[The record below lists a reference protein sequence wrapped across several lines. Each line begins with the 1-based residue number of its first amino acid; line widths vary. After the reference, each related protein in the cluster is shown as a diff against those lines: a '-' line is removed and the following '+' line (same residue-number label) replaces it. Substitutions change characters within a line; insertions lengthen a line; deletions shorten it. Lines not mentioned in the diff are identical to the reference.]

1 MTPFMLN
8 IQTSIKPFFSKWLY
22 SNGNL
27 GLTSTVFL
35 IIFVAALLLMVQN
48 ARSGGAIPKV
58 RRIAGLEAVDEV
70 VGRATEMGRPVLY
83 SPGIGDLTS
92 ADTLASFNVLGHV
105 AKLIAK
111 YDARMI
117 VCNRTPSV
125 QPITES
131 VVRAAYFE
139 VGKPDAYRDD
149 DVRFLTDDQFG
160 YAAGVVG
167 IMNREGVAAL
177 VLVGLFYAESLVFAE
192 AGNIAGAIQV
202 AATSST
208 SQTPFFVV
216 ACDYCLIGEEIYVA
230 GAYLGQ
236 DRVRLATIVVQ
247 DWGKQFTLI
256 VIVLGV
262 IAATIGSFTG
272 VKTNVIIDLLKL
284 Y

>member
-1 MTPFMLN
+1 MTPFMQN
-8 IQTSIKPFFSKWLY
+8 IADGLKPMLEGWLY
-22 SNGNL
+22 TSGNL

-35 IIFVAALLLMVQN
+35 IIYVAALLVMVKQ
-48 ARSGGAIPKV
+48 ARSGGTIPKV
-58 RRIAGLEAVDEV
+58 RRIAGLDAVDEV

-83 SPGIGDLTS
+83 SPGIGGLEA

-111 YDARMI
+111 YDARLI
-117 VCNRTPSV
+117 VCNRMANV
-125 QPITES
+125 QPVTES

-139 VGKPDAYRDD
+139 VGKPDAYRED
-149 DVRFLTDDQFG
+149 DVRFLTNDQFG

-167 IMNREGVAAL
+167 IMNREGVSAL
-177 VLVGLFYAESLVFAE
+177 VMFGLFYAESLVFAE
-192 AGNIAGAIQV
+192 AGNQAGAIQV

-208 SQTPFFVV
+208 SQTPFFIV

-236 DRVRLATIVVQ
+236 DRVRLATIIVQ
-247 DWGKQFTLI
+247 DWGKQFTLA

-262 IAATIGSFTG
+262 IVSTFVSVTG
-272 VKTNVIIDLLKL
+272 GKGNFIIDLLKL

>member
-35 IIFVAALLLMVQN
+35 IIFVAALLLMAQK
-48 ARSGGAIPKV
+48 ARRGGAIPKV

-149 DVRFLTDDQFG
+149 DVRFLTSDQFG

-177 VLVGLFYAESLVFAE
+177 VLFGLFYAESLVFAE

-256 VIVLGV
+256 IIVLGV

>member
-35 IIFVAALLLMVQN
+35 IIYVAALLLMVQK
-48 ARSGGAIPKV
+48 ARAGGAIPKV

-117 VCNRTPSV
+117 VCNRIPSV

-139 VGKPDAYRDD
+139 VGKPDAYRED

-192 AGNIAGAIQV
+192 AGNQAGAIQV

-262 IAATIGSFTG
+262 IAATIGVFTG
-272 VKTNVIIDLLKL
+272 VKTNVVMDLLKL

>member
-1 MTPFMLN
+1 MTPFMKT
-8 IQTSIKPFFSKWLY
+8 IADSIKPIFSSWLY
-22 SNGNL
+22 SSGNL
-27 GLTSTVFL
+27 GLTSTLFL
-35 IIFVAALLLMVQN
+35 IIYVAALLLMVKQ
-48 ARSGGAIPKV
+48 ARTGGTIPKV
-58 RRIAGLEAVDEV
+58 RRIAGLDAVDEV

-111 YDARMI
+111 YDARLI
-117 VCNRTPSV
+117 VCNRTPTV
-125 QPITES
+125 HPITES

-139 VGKPDAYRDD
+139 VGKPDAYRED
-149 DVRFLTDDQFG
+149 DVRFLTNDQFG

-167 IMNREGVAAL
+167 IMNREGVSAL
-177 VLVGLFYAESLVFAE
+177 VMFGLFYAESLVFAE
-192 AGNIAGAIQV
+192 AGNQAGAIQV
-202 AATSST
+202 AATSSIP
-208 SQTPFFVV
+208 QTPFFIV

-247 DWGKQFTLI
+247 DWGKQFTLAI
-256 VIVLGV
+256 IVLGTLV
-262 IAATIGSFTG
+262 ATYVSITG
-272 VKTNVIIDLLKL
+272 GKGNVIIDLLKL

>member
-1 MTPFMLN
+1 MTPFMQN
-8 IQTSIKPFFSKWLY
+8 IATSIKPFFSKWLY

-27 GLTSTVFL
+27 GLSSTLFL
-35 IIFVAALLLMVQN
+35 IIYVAALLLMVKK
-48 ARSGGAIPKV
+48 ARTGGAIPKV
-58 RRIAGLEAVDEV
+58 RRIAGLDAVDEV

-139 VGKPDAYRDD
+139 VGKPDAYRED
-149 DVRFLTDDQFG
+149 DVRFLTNDQFG

-177 VLVGLFYAESLVFAE
+177 VMFGLFYAESLVFAE
-192 AGNIAGAIQV
+192 AGNQAGAIQV

-208 SQTPFFVV
+208 SQTPFFIV

-256 VIVLGV
+256 IIVLGV

-272 VKTNVIIDLLKL
+272 VKTNVIMDLLKL

>member
-1 MTPFMLN
+1 MTPFMQN
-8 IQTSIKPFFSKWLY
+8 IANSIKPFFSKWLY

-35 IIFVAALLLMVQN
+35 IVYVSALLVMVSK
-48 ARSGGAIPKV
+48 ARTGGTIPKV
-58 RRIAGLEAVDEV
+58 RRIAGLDAVDEV

-117 VCNRTPSV
+117 VCNRTPPV

-131 VVRAAYFE
+131 IVRAAYFE
-139 VGKPDAYRDD
+139 VGKPDAYRED
-149 DVRFLTDDQFG
+149 DVRFLTNDQFG

-177 VLVGLFYAESLVFAE
+177 VLIGSFYAESLIFAE
-192 AGNIAGAIQV
+192 AGNQAGAIQV

-256 VIVLGV
+256 VIVLGI

-272 VKTNVIIDLLKL
+272 VKTNVIIDLLRL

>member
-1 MTPFMLN
+1 MTPFMKN
-8 IQTSIKPFFSKWLY
+8 IADSIKPFFSSWLY
-22 SNGNL
+22 SSGNL
-27 GLTSTVFL
+27 GLTSTLFL
-35 IIFVAALLLMVQN
+35 IIYVAALLLMVKQ
-48 ARSGGAIPKV
+48 ARTGGTIPKV
-58 RRIAGLEAVDEV
+58 RRIAGLDAVDEV

-111 YDARMI
+111 YDARLI
-117 VCNRTPSV
+117 VCNRTPTV
-125 QPITES
+125 HPITES

-139 VGKPDAYRDD
+139 VGKPDAYRED
-149 DVRFLTDDQFG
+149 DVRFLTNDQFG

-167 IMNREGVAAL
+167 IMNREGVSAL
-177 VLVGLFYAESLVFAE
+177 IMFGLFYAESLVFAE
-192 AGNIAGAIQV
+192 AGNQAGAIQV

-208 SQTPFFVV
+208 SQTPFFIV

-247 DWGKQFTLI
+247 DWGKQFTLA
-256 VIVLGV
+256 VIILGTLV
-262 IAATIGSFTG
+262 ATYVSITG
-272 VKTNVIIDLLKL
+272 GKGNVIIDLLKL

>member
-1 MTPFMLN
+1 MTPFMQN
-8 IQTSIKPFFSKWLY
+8 ISDAIRPILESWLY
-22 SNGNL
+22 TSNNF

-35 IIFVAALLLMVQN
+35 IIFVSLLLMMVQK
-48 ARSGGAIPKV
+48 ARSAAAIPKV
-58 RRIAGLEAVDEV
+58 RRIAGLDAVDEV

-83 SPGIGDLTS
+83 SPGIGALS
-92 ADTLASFNVLGHV
+92 SPDTLASFNVLGHV

-111 YDARMI
+111 YDARLI
-117 VCNRTPSV
+117 VANRNANV
-125 QPITES
+125 QPVTES
-131 VVRAAYFE
+131 VVRAAYYE
-139 VGKPDAYRDD
+139 QGKPDAYRDD
-149 DVRFLTDDQFG
+149 DVRFLTSDQFG

-177 VLVGLFYAESLVFAE
+177 VLFGLFYAESLVFAE

-216 ACDYCLIGEEIYVA
+216 ACDYTLIGEEIFVA

-236 DRVRLATIVVQ
+236 DRQRLATIVVQ
-247 DWGKQFTLI
+247 DWFKQWT
-256 VIVLGV
+256 VAMIVLGTLV
-262 IAATIGSFTG
+262 ATFVSASGGSGNF
-272 VKTNVIIDLLKL
+272 IIDLLKL

>member
-35 IIFVAALLLMVQN
+35 IIYVVALLLMVQN
-48 ARSGGAIPKV
+48 ARRGGAIPKV

-256 VIVLGV
+256 IIVLGV

>member
-1 MTPFMLN
+1 MTPFMQN
-8 IQTSIKPFFSKWLY
+8 IATSIKPFFSKWLY

-27 GLTSTVFL
+27 GLSSTVFL
-35 IIFVAALLLMVQN
+35 IIYVAALLLMVKK
-48 ARSGGAIPKV
+48 ARTGGAIPKV
-58 RRIAGLEAVDEV
+58 RRIAGLDAVDEV

-139 VGKPDAYRDD
+139 VGKPDAYRED
-149 DVRFLTDDQFG
+149 DVRFLTNDQFG

-177 VLVGLFYAESLVFAE
+177 VMFGLFYAESLVFAE
-192 AGNIAGAIQV
+192 AGNQAGAIQV

-208 SQTPFFVV
+208 SQTPFFIV

-256 VIVLGV
+256 IIVLGV

-272 VKTNVIIDLLKL
+272 VKTNVIMDLLKL

>member
-1 MTPFMLN
+1 MTPFMQGISDSL
-8 IQTSIKPFFSKWLY
+8 KPIFSSWLY
-22 SNGNL
+22 TSGNF

-35 IIFVAALLLMVQN
+35 IIYVGALLMMVKQ
-48 ARSGGAIPKV
+48 ARTGGAIPKV
-58 RRIAGLEAVDEV
+58 RRIPGLDAVDEV

-83 SPGIGDLTS
+83 SPGIGGLDA

-111 YDARMI
+111 YDARLI
-117 VCNRTPSV
+117 VCNRTPTV
-125 QPITES
+125 QPVTES

-139 VGKPDAYRDD
+139 VGKPDAYRED
-149 DVRFLTDDQFG
+149 DVRFLTNDQFG

-167 IMNREGVAAL
+167 IMNREGVSAL
-177 VLVGLFYAESLVFAE
+177 VLFGLFYAESLVFAE

-208 SQTPFFVV
+208 SQTPFFIV

-247 DWGKQFTLI
+247 DWGKQFTLA
-256 VIVLGV
+256 VIVLGTLV
-262 IAATIGSFTG
+262 STFVSITG
-272 VKTNVIIDLLKL
+272 GKGNLIIDLLKL

>member
-35 IIFVAALLLMVQN
+35 IIYVAALLLMVQK
-48 ARSGGAIPKV
+48 ARRGGAIPKV

-139 VGKPDAYRDD
+139 VGKPDAYHDD

-256 VIVLGV
+256 IIVLGV

>member
-1 MTPFMLN
+1 MTPFMQN
-8 IQTSIKPFFSKWLY
+8 IATSIKPFFSKWLY

-27 GLTSTVFL
+27 GLSSTLFL
-35 IIFVAALLLMVQN
+35 IVYVAALLLMVKQ
-48 ARSGGAIPKV
+48 ARTGGTIPKV
-58 RRIAGLEAVDEV
+58 RRIAGLDAVDEV

-139 VGKPDAYRDD
+139 VGKPDAYRED
-149 DVRFLTDDQFG
+149 DVRFLTNDQFG

-177 VLVGLFYAESLVFAE
+177 VMFGLFYAESLVFAE
-192 AGNIAGAIQV
+192 AGNQAGAIQV

-208 SQTPFFVV
+208 SQTPFFIV

-256 VIVLGV
+256 IIVLGV

-272 VKTNVIIDLLKL
+272 VKTNVIMDLLKL

>member
-1 MTPFMLN
+1 
-8 IQTSIKPFFSKWLY
+8 
-22 SNGNL
+22 
-27 GLTSTVFL
+27 
-35 IIFVAALLLMVQN
+35 MVKQ
-48 ARSGGAIPKV
+48 ARTGGAIPKV
-58 RRIAGLEAVDEV
+58 RRIAGLDAVDEV

-83 SPGIGDLTS
+83 SPGIGGLEA

-111 YDARMI
+111 YDARLI
-117 VCNRTPSV
+117 VCNRTPNV

-139 VGKPDAYRDD
+139 VGKPDAYRED
-149 DVRFLTDDQFG
+149 DVRFLTNDQFG

-167 IMNREGVAAL
+167 IMNREGVSAL
-177 VLVGLFYAESLVFAE
+177 VMFGLFYAESLVFAE
-192 AGNIAGAIQV
+192 AGNQAGAIQV

-208 SQTPFFVV
+208 SQTPFFIV

-247 DWGKQFTLI
+247 DWGKQFTLAI
-256 VIVLGV
+256 IVLGTLV
-262 IAATIGSFTG
+262 STYVSITG
-272 VKTNVIIDLLKL
+272 GKGNVIIDLLKL

>member
-1 MTPFMLN
+1 MTPFMKT
-8 IQTSIKPFFSKWLY
+8 IADSIKPFFSSWLY
-22 SNGNL
+22 SSGNL
-27 GLTSTVFL
+27 GLTSTLFL
-35 IIFVAALLLMVQN
+35 LIYVAALLLMVKQ
-48 ARSGGAIPKV
+48 ARTGGAIPKV
-58 RRIAGLEAVDEV
+58 RRIAGLDAVDEV

-83 SPGIGDLTS
+83 SPGIGGLEA

-111 YDARMI
+111 YDARLI
-117 VCNRTPSV
+117 VCNRTPNV

-139 VGKPDAYRDD
+139 VGKPDAYRED
-149 DVRFLTDDQFG
+149 DVRFLTNDQFG

-167 IMNREGVAAL
+167 IMNREGVSAL
-177 VLVGLFYAESLVFAE
+177 VMFGLFYAESLVFAE
-192 AGNIAGAIQV
+192 AGNQAGAIQV

-208 SQTPFFVV
+208 SQTPFFIV

-247 DWGKQFTLI
+247 DWGKQFTLAI
-256 VIVLGV
+256 IVLGTLV
-262 IAATIGSFTG
+262 STYVSITG
-272 VKTNVIIDLLKL
+272 GKGNVIIDLLKL

>member
-1 MTPFMLN
+1 MTPFMKT
-8 IQTSIKPFFSKWLY
+8 ISDSIKPIFSSWLY
-22 SNGNL
+22 TSGNL
-27 GLTSTVFL
+27 GLTSTLFL
-35 IIFVAALLLMVQN
+35 IIYVAALLIMVKQ
-48 ARSGGAIPKV
+48 ARTGGAIPKV
-58 RRIAGLEAVDEV
+58 RRIAGLDAVDEV

-83 SPGIGDLTS
+83 SPGIGGLEA

-111 YDARMI
+111 YDARLI
-117 VCNRTPSV
+117 VCNRMANV
-125 QPITES
+125 QPVTES

-139 VGKPDAYRDD
+139 VGKPDAYRED
-149 DVRFLTDDQFG
+149 DVRFLTNDQFG

-167 IMNREGVAAL
+167 IMNREGVSAL
-177 VLVGLFYAESLVFAE
+177 VMFGLFYAESLVFAE
-192 AGNIAGAIQV
+192 AGNQAGAIQV

-208 SQTPFFVV
+208 SQTPFFIV

-247 DWGKQFTLI
+247 DWGKQFTLAI
-256 VIVLGV
+256 IVLGTLV
-262 IAATIGSFTG
+262 STFVSVTG
-272 VKTNVIIDLLKL
+272 GKGNIIIDLLKL

>member
-177 VLVGLFYAESLVFAE
+177 VLVGLFYAESLIFAE

-256 VIVLGV
+256 IIVLGV

>member
-27 GLTSTVFL
+27 GLTSTLFL
-35 IIFVAALLLMVQN
+35 IIYVAALLLMVQK
-48 ARSGGAIPKV
+48 ARRGGAIPKV

-139 VGKPDAYRDD
+139 VGKPDAYRED
-149 DVRFLTDDQFG
+149 DVRYLTDDQFG

-177 VLVGLFYAESLVFAE
+177 VLFGLFYAESLVFAE

-256 VIVLGV
+256 IIVLGV